1 MIQHQS
7 IFDRLINDYL
17 ILMKDNIF
25 LFLCV
30 PVFLA
35 RIQAL
40 LQWVQAK
47 NHSGFGLGAGIK
59 RFYMYKYIQHYSKT
73 KKYLEYSNKCTT
85 CIFQGTKHRK
95 QDVYELPLPGDSTRQ
110 VLFLQGQG
118 HLSSVYQKSQ
128 TCFTR
133 NKNFSET
140 T

>member
-1 MIQHQS
+1 M
-7 IFDRLINDYL
+7 
-17 ILMKDNIF
+17 
-25 LFLCV
+25 
-30 PVFLA
+30 
-35 RIQAL
+35 
-40 LQWVQAK
+40 QAK
-47 NHSGFGLGAGIK
+47 NPSGFGLGAGIK

-133 NKNFSET
+133 NKKFFRNNLGHLHFISSLSDKTIQIILFEIFRIQKIQLYFLF
-140 T
+140 